1 MTRYRDRGNLKWIP
15 FLMPEHVQLLKA
27 YYLEKHRIDFPV
39 IDEQLQYPWQFLL
52 EEALIEGNELEI
64 TYYSERGYVTTSG
77 FIEHIH
83 REHAYVVLHG
93 ASRIQIPFAGIVR
106 IENG

>member
-1 MTRYRDRGNLKWIP
+1 MTRYRDRGNLKWLP
-15 FLMPEHVQLLKA
+15 FLMPEHIQLLKV
-27 YYLEKHRIDFPV
+27 YYLETHQIDFPV

-52 EEALIEGNELEI
+52 EQALIEGIELEI

-77 FIEHIH
+77 FIEQVH
-83 REHAYVVLHG
+83 RERAYLVLRG
-93 ASRIQIPFAGIVR
+93 SSRIEIPLGRIIR